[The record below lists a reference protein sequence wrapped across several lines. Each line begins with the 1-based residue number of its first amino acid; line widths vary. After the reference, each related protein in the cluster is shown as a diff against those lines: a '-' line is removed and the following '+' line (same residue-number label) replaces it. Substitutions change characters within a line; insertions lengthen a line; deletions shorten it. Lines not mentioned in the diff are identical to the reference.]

1 MAKLTLSV
9 DGSVVKTAKRYAR
22 RHGTSVSHLV
32 EQYLGLVALPPG
44 SGKDGEDPPVLK
56 MFRGAARGVDAD
68 AYRRHLI
75 KKHR

>member
-32 EQYLGLVALPPG
+32 EQYLGLVALPPI
-44 SGKDGEDPPVLK
+44 DPVTAVAWL
-56 MFRGAARGVDAD
+56 AA
-68 AYRRHLI
+68 
-75 KKHR
+75 KPE